1 MSYRVLDM
9 TKIKKEYDDFV
20 LSRTVDESKLDEN
33 QKKIRAFFLRKY
45 NLLKTAN
52 YKSYDIDLE
61 LGLAFYEFMNGQKD
75 FNEYYASK
83 YEFWETIA
91 VEVIPDVIAD
101 RFGVQSAEHF
111 YKKGSRVYPYV
122 LYWYIH
128 LSWQGDSSK
137 TKEMLKNNTTD
148 EILQLVERTS
158 KIGVNLDFYRC
169 LMREYQEPC
178 YASLKQ
184 KVSSRARVLNKNFTL
199 FRLVMIK
206 NTEKLMVFRPETY
219 PGGIVGYTKML
230 FDLKGE
236 LIL

>member
-1 MSYRVLDM
+1 MSYRVLDIA
-9 TKIKKEYDDFV
+9 KIKKEYDDFV
-20 LSRTVDESKLDEN
+20 LSGTVGVSKLDEN
-33 QKKIRAFFLRKY
+33 QKKIRNFFLQKY
-45 NLLKTAN
+45 YALKMAN
-52 YKSYDIDLE
+52 YKSYDLDLE
-61 LGLAFYEFMNGQKD
+61 LGLSFYEFMNGQQD

-91 VEVIPDVIAD
+91 VQAIPDVIAD
-101 RFGVQSAEHF
+101 RFGAQSAEHF
-111 YKKGSRVYPYV
+111 YKKGSRVYPYA

-128 LSWQGDSSK
+128 LSWQGDALA
-137 TKEMLKNNTTD
+137 TRETLKGNTTD

-184 KVSSRARVLNKNFTL
+184 EVLNKARSLNKNFTL

-219 PGGIVGYTKML
+219 PGGITGYTKML